1 MRYRY
6 FILFW
11 LGVSVFANFSY
22 VIAENILDNPQIPP
36 HPPTPFYH
44 LLPKETTTTYYY

>member
-22 VIAENILDNPQIPP
+22 VIAENILANPQIPP
-36 HPPTPFYH
+36 PPTPFYQ

>member
-22 VIAENILDNPQIPP
+22 VIAENILANPQIPP
-36 HPPTPFYH
+36 LPTPFYH